1 MPSFDL
7 RGIHVARYNDEN
19 GKVSYSDITPVGDAM
34 NVNLELKFAEGRLYA
49 EGRLAEYIK
58 LATGGTLSVAVKYI
72 PRDAQ
77 IMMYDAK
84 EKTRTVNSKEITG
97 LSYTTKD
104 IANYV
109 GCSFYAPDKID
120 GVTKYTC
127 VFVSKASFGPPSL
140 KYETKGDNI
149 TFNTPTTTGEFLGD
163 DSDDEQLF
171 ETAIVDD
178 VKTAKAWCKAV
189 FETEVSGNG
198 GNAPENNPV

>member
-7 RGIHVARYNDEN
+7 RGIHIAKYEN
-19 GKVSYSDITPVGDAM
+19 NKGKVSYSDVISAGDAM

-49 EGRLAEYIK
+49 EGRLAEYMK
-58 LATGGTLSVAVKYI
+58 LATGGTMSVAVKYI

-77 IMMYDAK
+77 ILMYDAK
-84 EKTRTVNSKEITG
+84 EKKRTVNSKAVTG

-127 VFVSKASFGPPSL
+127 VCVSKVLFGPPSL
-140 KYETKGDNI
+140 VYQTKGDSI

-163 DSDDEQLF
+163 DGDEQQLF

-178 VKTAKAWCKAV
+178 AATAKAWCKAV
-189 FETEVSGNG
+189 FEEVSGNG